1 MELELAPQVKQ
12 ALSNRWE
19 PIYRSQLHYLVTW
32 NTRGRR
38 PVLKERHIDAL
49 KSLFADDIVFNSP
62 VAFHPFTGRE
72 TVAEVLTNVM
82 EVFTDF
88 VYVDELEGEGTHGLV
103 FTAGVGGRGVQGLDH
118 LRYDD
123 SGLIAEFTVMVRPLS
138 GVIALAEAM
147 GPRVA
152 HLAKG

>member
-1 MELELAPQVKQ
+1 MT
-12 ALSNRWE
+12 
-19 PIYRSQLHYLVTW
+19 H
-32 NTRGRR
+32 
-38 PVLKERHIDAL
+38 PVRAAVEARDIDGLKA
-49 KSLFADDIVFNSP
+49 LFADEIVFNSP

-88 VYVDELEGEGTHGLV
+88 AYVDELKGDGTHALV
-103 FTAGVGGRGVQGLDH
+103 FTAGVGGRAVQGLDH

-123 SGLIAEFTVMVRPLS
+123 AGLVSEFTVMVRPLS